1 MYYYKRELINSA
13 KGLTDITKVP
23 DPLNGQEVPEVQ
35 KVYLFHGVGIGIGI
49 VSHFSI
55 AEILIGSF

>member
-35 KVYLFHGVGIGIGI
+35 KVYLFHGVGI
-49 VSHFSI
+49 VSHLSI
-55 AEILIGSF
+55 AEILIGSFSM